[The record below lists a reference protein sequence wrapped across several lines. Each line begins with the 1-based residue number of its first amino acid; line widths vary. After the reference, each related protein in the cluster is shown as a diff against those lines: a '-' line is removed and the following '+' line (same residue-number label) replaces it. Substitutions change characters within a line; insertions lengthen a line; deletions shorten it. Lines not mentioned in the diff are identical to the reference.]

1 MRVPKLCRGKYIK
14 MFHYKTK
21 FDFRLTSID
30 LQRVNILIELA
41 NLSARSATV
50 ENFKEYK
57 DKSSVT
63 IASHLN
69 HPTKGNQ
76 NVPRLN
82 CLR

>member
-1 MRVPKLCRGKYIK
+1 MQVSTAMSWALLANARAKIVPW
-14 MFHYKTK
+14 
-21 FDFRLTSID
+21 
-30 LQRVNILIELA
+30 VNILIELA

-57 DKSSVT
+57 DKCSVT